1 MALLIGLFY
10 IAIMLVLLSSRRQ
23 AILRRRLGLR
33 PALLYAAPV
42 ALGGVFLGILALE
55 RALRPEFAL
64 LLAAYLAAP
73 TTLIYASRA
82 LGRRL
87 SWRDLAAVLLLWL
100 PVEFTLGKELVPAHA
115 HGVANEAAQGT
126 ATVLA
131 LVLFVV
137 FRNWPDHKYRW
148 PSRGRDFLYALA
160 GFAALAIPLALLGRW
175 LGFLGPFRFPEQ
187 ADPLGFLRLFLI
199 TLLGVAI
206 PEELLFRSLIQN
218 WLMRRLGDPVRGLLA
233 AAVVFGAAHLN
244 NGPGPLPNWRYMI
257 LATIAG
263 FGYGLVFQRSSSV
276 LASASLHA
284 LVNTV
289 RHTFFG

>member
-1 MALLIGLFY
+1 VALLLGLFY
-10 IAIMLVLLSSRRQ
+10 VAIMLALLSCRQ
-23 AILRRRLGLR
+23 QAALRRRLGLQ
-33 PALLYAAPV
+33 PALLFLAP
-42 ALGGVFLGILALE
+42 LLLWCVFLGVLAV
-55 RALRPEFAL
+55 AGAVTAGFAFV
-64 LLAAYLAAP
+64 LAAYLAAP
-73 TTLIYASRA
+73 TVLVYATRQR
-82 LGRRL
+82 GRRL
-87 SWRDLAAVLLLWL
+87 AGRDLAAVLLLWL
-100 PVEFTLGKELVPAHA
+100 PVEFTLGKSLVPVHA
-115 HGVANEAAQGT
+115 HGIANEAAQGT

-131 LVLFVV
+131 LGLFVV
-137 FRNWPDHKYRW
+137 FRDWPDHKYRW
-148 PSRGRDFLYALA
+148 PRRGRDFLNALA
-160 GFAALAIPLALLGRW
+160 GFAALAIPLALLGRG
-175 LGFLGPFRFPEQ
+175 LGFLGPFRLPVRP
-187 ADPLGFLRLFLI
+187 DPVGFLRRFVL

-233 AAVVFGAAHLN
+233 AALVFGAAHLN

-289 RHTFFG
+289 RHTLFR